1 MNDYD
6 KQINDYLASELE
18 GKLFVDIEF
27 YKTFGETYSIHKNY
41 YTCKNGK
48 VCCVNDGVEYF
59 GDYKLIE
66 LKMVKHIGEYD
77 PKETYKR
84 VIKNYSY
91 EDFLAL
97 HNIK

>member
-6 KQINDYLASELE
+6 KQINEYLASELE
-18 GKLFVDIEF
+18 GKLFVHIEF
-27 YKTFGETYSIHKNY
+27 YKTFGETYSIHKDY

-48 VCCVNDGVEYF
+48 VCCVNDGRECF
-59 GDYKLIE
+59 TDDKLIE
-66 LKMVKHIGEYD
+66 LRMIKQVGEYD

-91 EDFLAL
+91 EEFLIL
-97 HNIK
+97 HEL